1 LIGSVFAKSF
11 LGGAPRWYK
20 LTIAA
25 FLLINPLIF
34 YINPF
39 VAGWVLILEFI
50 FTLAFALICYPLP
63 AGGLLAIE
71 AVILGMTNPLSV
83 YKEVAQ
89 NLPVLLLLM
98 FMVAGVHFMKEGLLV
113 LFTKILLKIRSKVLL
128 SLTFCG
134 LGAFLSAFLDA
145 LTVTAVVISVAYGFF
160 YLYKKFADESAAS
173 GTPPPESD
181 LREFKGFLRNL
192 MMHAAVGTTLGGAMT
207 LVGEPQ
213 NLLIGERLGWHFANF
228 FRYCSPVSIPVAI
241 AGLFTCFLLEKLH
254 FFGYGYKLPEGV
266 RKVLAKS
273 EEELNASMDTAM
285 RLRLALQ
292 AIVGLLLVAALAFHV
307 AEVGFIGLSVIIILT
322 AFNGIIKEEE
332 FGGAFHDGLPFTA
345 LLVVFFS
352 IVAVIHDQHLFS
364 PITNAVL
371 ATEGHRQLVLLFAA
385 NGVLS
390 MISDNVFV
398 ATVYINELQA
408 AYQAGAFDYEWFSKL
423 AVAVNMGTNV
433 PSIATP
439 NGQAAFLFLLT
450 SSLAP
455 LIRLSYIEMMKL
467 ALPYTIIMT
476 AAGILATVYLL

>member
-1 LIGSVFAKSF
+1 LISSVFVKNF
-11 LGGAPRWYK
+11 LGSAPRWYK
-20 LTIAA
+20 ITIAA
-25 FLLINPLIF
+25 FLLINPLLF
-34 YINPF
+34 FINPF

-50 FTLAFALICYPLP
+50 FTLALALVCYPLP

-71 AVILGMTNPLSV
+71 AVILGMTNPETV
-83 YKEVAQ
+83 YTEVSQ
-89 NLPVLLLLM
+89 NLPVILLLM

-113 LFTKILLKIRSKVLL
+113 LFTKILLKIRSKIILA
-128 SLTFCG
+128 LTFCG
-134 LGAFLSAFLDA
+134 LGAALSAFLDA

-160 YLYKKFADESAAS
+160 SLYKRFTEESAV
-173 GTPPPESD
+173 PPPEKD

-213 NLLIGERLGWHFANF
+213 NLLIGERLGWHFADF
-228 FRYCSPVSIPVAI
+228 FHYCSPVSVPVAI
-241 AGLFTCFLLEKLH
+241 SGLITCFLLEKFH
-254 FFGYGYKLPEGV
+254 IIGYGYQLPDGV

-285 RLRLALQ
+285 RLRLFLQ
-292 AIVGLLLVAALAFHV
+292 AIVGVLLVAALAFHI
-307 AEVGFIGLSVIIILT
+307 AEVGLIGLCVIIILT

-352 IVAVIHDQHLFS
+352 IVAVIHDQHLFT
-364 PITNAVL
+364 PITNLVL
-371 ATEGHRQLVLLFAA
+371 ATEGHRQLVVLFLA

-408 AYQAGAFDYEWFSKL
+408 AFKAGAFDHEWFSKL

-455 LIRLSYIEMMKL
+455 LIRLSYLEMMKL
-467 ALPYTIIMT
+467 AFPYTVVIT
-476 AAGILATVYLL
+476 SVGLLATAYLL